1 MLIYGKIDLNPRRVI
16 LPFDVN
22 KPAKQRV
29 QFKATGGDG
38 SFTFSTSNP
47 SLLSITQNGLSESHF
62 ERIKEIN
69 YELIGSSTMVGTT
82 VKAAIARNPKIFKT
96 AEVLFLPPVKLEIQG
111 FNLETSLNEYIDV
124 HVALFAYHKN
134 EYLPFSACENLQFDV
149 EFSSQ
154 IFTIVSMDSDHATKV
169 GSSCR
174 LIKLKG
180 IHTGSSSLTISYRHG
195 DQMFKD
201 EVQLL
206 VHDRLIVFN
215 PESNVIVLP
224 IGSSRNVVYQ
234 NGPRKTYN
242 VGSELV
248 KDVQYTKGVI
258 EVHEIQAD
266 YQEQRFAYN
275 ILCREVGDTK
285 VRLEIYNLL
294 NLDNFIKNSVVIE
307 TTVHC
312 VKPRFINLLSLDKLK
327 TSCPIDSKSSLL
339 HVRSMQDALD
349 IEIEVLDQHKRKLNN
364 ITSLYIDLIFSQP
377 NGAISHNIVY
387 TRESETD
394 EIDGVPLP
402 KRDFVRTSI
411 TEVNVNHK
419 IKAIVKDYEASV
431 LKQFKI
437 RPESPVFGI
446 VKSSGSKEVVTPLI
460 ENELDFLSFD
470 SSLLPVTSIS
480 VFLAPGLSQ
489 RMRLGQG
496 SGHYEIKVKNPS
508 MLDARH
514 DKSSGDLVLSA
525 KQIGETFVEISDK
538 CLKTEPSKL
547 LVQIVSVGR
556 VELSSPDRVEKSKSI
571 EAIVKLFDSNNQLV
585 SIDYKNLDVYQV
597 TEKVFS
603 EKILSIARGS
613 QENLQQGEIR
623 YIIKGNELGE
633 TKIVVSS
640 GSVSS
645 TPANIEVFPPLQLVP
660 RNATILVGS
669 TLEITSKGGPKPD
682 SSIIFQIANSDILS
696 IEGSVV
702 EGLKVGK
709 TKVIGR
715 SIGIN
720 PTDGSQIVFTED
732 FIFITVIPLSKV
744 KIRTPLQRLK
754 SGNVM
759 PVSLWAEPDVSPMVL
774 GTLKNLRVRW
784 QIDSPDVVELSDVF
798 ANLGVAYGETDAITM
813 RVRGWKQGKARIS
826 ATVYHGGSRFQ
837 AVADVTVF
845 KTLELESPKR
855 IIHNPIIIPPRT
867 TLRLKV
873 NLDETVFEVDEQ
885 SDKNIINVS
894 SDGAVKTFDMLGKS
908 LLLATCND
916 QKLDIPVEVKNVNY
930 IMTSVTTNAQMK
942 GVETH
947 LPKDLNFA
955 ISVSLHDNLGNE
967 FSHSFEDIKWKLS
980 NKNAVAVQAG
990 DNSTLLIALLR
1001 EGSNVLAVS
1010 LRDSSGIKYSE
1021 DYVKLAVKSTAGV
1034 FSKKL
1039 LVTTGDLICFE
1050 SPLSEDFPWY
1060 SLNSEVLLMHGS
1072 VGRVVAPP
1080 SNQKLTVHNGDK
1092 NGIFVSYELDV
1103 VQPDKVLFQKNFDI
1117 FNGETCR
1124 GFFTISNHQQTN
1136 KQINL
1141 ITNSREQCGDIDDNF
1156 TIDFFSCK
1164 LTSNDASEILKK
1176 FETVPV
1182 FDKSIGSY
1190 ACEIKALTSLEDITA
1205 IARGR
1210 TVNLQLEAKLTSGM
1224 SDRTDLKL
1232 TPAVQ
1237 ITPKSFTTDQLFNQE
1252 IAVIGMENILQ
1263 KVEVTSSHPDN
1274 LLLIPLAKTL
1284 GRLQYKLKL
1293 HNAGAVVDSEL
1304 FIKVTSPLTQQTVQI
1319 PILPPSQP
1327 ETVDSNSWV
1336 VDAMSNVGKIIAIV
1350 VIVLTT
1356 LGLVLMCQRNRDL
1369 DTSGGKNNTQSLFAF

>member
-1 MLIYGKIDLNPRRVI
+1 MLIYGKINLNPRRVI
-16 LPFDVN
+16 LPYDVN
-22 KPAKQRV
+22 KPVKQRV

-38 SFTFSTSNP
+38 SFTYSTSNP
-47 SLLSITQNGLSESHF
+47 SILTVTQSGLSESHF
-62 ERIKEIN
+62 ERIKEVN
-69 YELIGSSTMVGTT
+69 YEHIGSSAVVGTT

-111 FNLETSLNEYIDV
+111 FNLETALNDYIDV
-124 HVALFAYHKN
+124 HVALFAFHKN

-154 IFTIVSMDSDHATKV
+154 IFTIVSMDSDHTTKA

-174 LIKLKG
+174 LIRLKG

-195 DQMFKD
+195 DQLLKD

-215 PESNVIVLP
+215 PESNIIVLP
-224 IGSSRNVVYQ
+224 VGSSRNVVYQ

-248 KDVQYTKGVI
+248 KDVKYTKGLI
-258 EVHEIQAD
+258 EVHEVQAD

-294 NLDNFIKNSVVIE
+294 NLDNFIKNSAVIE

-387 TRESETD
+387 NRESETD

-419 IKAIVKDYEASV
+419 IKAIVKDYETSV
-431 LKQFKI
+431 LKKLNI

-446 VKSSGSKEVVTPLI
+446 AKSSGSTELVTPLI

-470 SSLLPVTSIS
+470 SSLLPISSIS

-489 RMRLGQG
+489 RIKLGQG
-496 SGHYEIKVKNPS
+496 SGHYDIKVKNPS

-514 DKSSGDLVLSA
+514 DKSSSDLVLTA
-525 KQIGETFVEISDK
+525 KQIGETFVEIADN

-547 LVQIVSVGR
+547 LVSIVSVGR

-571 EAIVKLFDSNNQLV
+571 EAIVKLYDSNNHLV
-585 SIDYKNLDVYQV
+585 NIDYTNLDVYQV

-603 EKILSIARGS
+603 EKILSIARGN

-623 YIIKGNELGE
+623 YVITGNVLGE

-645 TPANIEVFPPLQLVP
+645 LPVNVEVFPPLQLIP

-682 SSIIFQIANSDILS
+682 SSIVFQIANSEILS
-696 IEGSVV
+696 IDGSIV

-709 TKVIGR
+709 TKVVGR

-732 FIFITVIPLSKV
+732 LIYITVIPLSKV

-754 SGNVM
+754 SGNAM

-784 QIDSPDVVELSDVF
+784 QIDSPDVIELSDVF
-798 ANLGVAYGETDAITM
+798 VNLGVMYGEADAITM
-813 RVRGWKQGKARIS
+813 RARGWKQGKAKIT
-826 ATVYHGGSRFQ
+826 ATVYHGGSRYQ
-837 AVADVTVF
+837 ATVDVTVF

-855 IIHNPIIIPPRT
+855 IVHDPIIIPPRT
-867 TLRLKV
+867 SLRLKV
-873 NLDETVFEVDEQ
+873 NLDETVFEVDERA
-885 SDKNIINVS
+885 DKNIINVS
-894 SDGAVKTFDMLGKS
+894 RDGAVNTFDMLGKS
-908 LLLATCND
+908 LLIATCND
-916 QKLDIPVEVKNVNY
+916 QKLDIPVEVKMVNY
-930 IMTSVTTNAQMK
+930 IMTTVASSVQMK

-947 LPKDLNFA
+947 LPKDLNFV

-980 NKNAVAVQAG
+980 NKNAVAVRAG
-990 DNSTLLIALLR
+990 DNSTLSIALLN
-1001 EGSNVLAVS
+1001 EGSNVLSIS
-1010 LRDSSGIKYSE
+1010 LRDSSGMKYPE
-1021 DYVKLAVKSTAGV
+1021 DYIKLSVKSTTGV

-1039 LVTTGDLICFE
+1039 IVTTGDLICFE
-1050 SPLSEDFPWY
+1050 SPLSEGFPWH
-1060 SLNSEVLLMHGS
+1060 SFNSEALLMQGS
-1072 VGRVVAPP
+1072 VGRVVAA
-1080 SNQKLTVHNGDK
+1080 SINQKLLVHQGEK
-1092 NGIFVSYELDV
+1092 NGIYVSYELDF
-1103 VQPDKVLFQKNFDI
+1103 VQPDKVVFQKNFDI
-1117 FNGETCR
+1117 FNGETYR
-1124 GFFTISNHQQTN
+1124 GLFTISSHQQSN
-1136 KQINL
+1136 KQVNL
-1141 ITNSREQCGDIDDNF
+1141 ITNNREICGDLNDNF

-1164 LTSNDASEILKK
+1164 LTSIDDSEILKK
-1176 FETVPV
+1176 FETAPV
-1182 FDKSIGSY
+1182 FDKSTGSY

-1210 TVNLQLEAKLTSGM
+1210 TVNIQLEARLPSGV

-1237 ITPKSFTTDQLFNQE
+1237 ISPRSLTTDQMHNQE
-1252 IAVIGMENILQ
+1252 ITIIGMENILQ
-1263 KVEVTSSHPDN
+1263 KVEVISSHPDN
-1274 LLLIPLAKTL
+1274 LLLIPIAKTL
-1284 GRLQYKLKL
+1284 GRLQYKPKL

-1319 PILPPSQP
+1319 PILPPSQQEP
-1327 ETVDSNSWV
+1327 SDKNTWV
-1336 VDAMSNVGKIIAIV
+1336 VDVMSNVGKIIAIV

-1356 LGLVLMCQRNRDL
+1356 IGLFLMCQRNRDL
-1369 DTSGGKNNTQSLFAF
+1369 DTSGGKYKRQWVH